1 MAATNTNM
9 LIVKMIYGKD
19 IRRFT
24 ASAVSLNWSTISK
37 RFAEVFG
44 FADKKFKI
52 CYVDDEGDKI
62 TLSSDEELLEAVN
75 LALSGSPAV
84 LRLTVHLVDKA
95 EGKPAATTDVELT
108 SFVETMAK
116 QLPAAL
122 RNMISHI
129 EPDFPATLAANLGED
144 AYIHPHEPRL
154 MSVREL
160 KAALA
165 ARGIDTTGLFEKHEL
180 VECLEQ
186 SVGSSKPAEDTPA
199 RARQA
204 RAPTTTEGVHEGV
217 TCDKSG
223 TCPIVGNRYHL
234 VGHNYDLCEA
244 EYEKLTEKEKALYE
258 KIPPPSAE
266 TAKDA
271 WGFHP
276 GVSCDRSGM
285 TPILGMRYKLRGHNY
300 DLCEAEF
307 SKLNEAEKA
316 NYDAIPPPVIKGP
329 WRRGCGRMPGKG
341 MGMGM
346 GMAMAMAMSGK
357 GTGGKGCGK
366 GGGKG
371 DDKLAARFISDVAV
385 FDGTQVAPGTTF
397 IKIWKLKN
405 TGEVPWPAGTR
416 MLFVSGDQMTTEM
429 SVPIGRDS
437 PVMPGEEVDIAVE
450 ITAPSDLGRYLG
462 YWRLTGPHCRRK
474 WGQRVWCHVQ
484 VVDPSQPAGMV
495 DVEGAV
501 AELEKMK
508 AKLPA
513 EDGETVGDEPVSTPM
528 ATDKPA
534 GGNSSDE
541 DTVLVTDKMVV
552 EAQPMAD
559 VATPT
564 PPPASPPPAP
574 PLGGA
579 DLVKASLKAMGFLD
593 DTMIETALAKHGE
606 DLDACATAL
615 AAVSE
620 WDSLLD
626 DLAEMGFEDR
636 ELNKTLMLKNDGN
649 IKRTVKDLIEA

>member
-1 MAATNTNM
+1 MATTTTNM

-24 ASAVSLNWSTISK
+24 AAAVSLNWSMISK
-37 RFAEVFG
+37 RFAETFG

-62 TLSSDEELLEAVN
+62 TLSSDEELFEAVN

-95 EGKPAATTDVELT
+95 GGKPAATTNAELT
-108 SFVETMAK
+108 NFVETMAK

-122 RNMISHI
+122 RNMIPHV
-129 EPDFPATLAANLGED
+129 ELDLPATLPANLGED

-165 ARGIDTTGLFEKHEL
+165 ARGIDTTGLVEKHEL
-180 VECLEQ
+180 VECLEEI
-186 SVGSSKPAEDTPA
+186 VGGSK
-199 RARQA
+199 QA
-204 RAPTTTEGVHEGV
+204 RAPTATEGVHEGV

-244 EYEKLTEKEKALYE
+244 EFEKLTEKEKALYR

-271 WGFHP
+271 WSFHP

-285 TPILGMRYKLRGHNY
+285 TPIVGMRYKLRGHNY

-307 SKLNEAEKA
+307 NKLNEAEKA
-316 NYDAIPPPVIKGP
+316 NYDAIPPPVIKGT
-329 WRRGCGRMPGKG
+329 WRRGGCGRGWGGMPGKG
-341 MGMGM
+341 MGKGI
-346 GMAMAMAMSGK
+346 GGK
-357 GTGGKGCGK
+357 GKGCGK

-397 IKIWKLKN
+397 TKIWKLKN

-450 ITAPSDLGRYLG
+450 MTAPSDLGRYLG
-462 YWRLTGPHCRRK
+462 YWRLTGPHCHRK

-513 EDGETVGDEPVSTPM
+513 EDGEEVGDEPVSTPM

-541 DTVLVTDKMVV
+541 DAVLVTDKMVV

-574 PLGGA
+574 PLDGA

-606 DLDACATAL
+606 DLEACATAL
-615 AAVSE
+615 AAASE

-649 IKRTVKDLIEA
+649 IKRTVKALVEA